1 MQAVGLLQDMGYL
14 NVGHYAG
21 GIEEWMES
29 GASVESG
36 PPVSPPRDHTSVPVS
51 RLHPRRL
58 ARPTARLARSFGR
71 RLQPVSLIER
81 LADSSYR
88 ALLGLWLG
96 IVLGFG
102 VLYWL
107 WIIAGFNGLYE
118 AGTPVMPAFASL
130 ATALYFSAAT
140 ATSIGFGD
148 VVPMGLV
155 RLLAMIEGAT
165 GLLIFGCLISKLVS
179 RRQEELA
186 EETHRIAFDE
196 RLGRLR
202 TNLHL
207 VLSELQIIS
216 RDWMNAASPPERT
229 LSRLESATIVF
240 SGELRTVHDL
250 LYRPQELPQETVFEG
265 LLASLAANL
274 GELRMLLEQIPEA
287 SRRSDLLAAT
297 LQSLQVQAGEICGQ
311 CVPREYAPELK
322 VWMDRIQDLARRL
335 TPSS

>member
-1 MQAVGLLQDMGYL
+1 MQAVGLLQGMGYTRI
-14 NVGHYAG
+14 GHYAG

-29 GASVESG
+29 GAAVESG
-36 PPVSPPRDHTSVPVS
+36 VAATPAPA
-51 RLHPRRL
+51 RRGPGRM
-58 ARPTARLARSFGR
+58 APPTARRALSFGR
-71 RLQPVSLIER
+71 RWQPVALIER

-107 WIIAGFNGLYE
+107 AILAGFDGLHE
-118 AGTPVMPAFASL
+118 AGAALEPEFASL
-130 ATALYFSAAT
+130 ATALYFSAVT

-148 VVPMGLV
+148 VVPIGFV
-155 RLLAMIEGAT
+155 RLLAMIEGAA

-207 VLSELQIIS
+207 VLSELQIIA
-216 RDWMNAASPPERT
+216 RDWMSSTSAPERT

-250 LYRPQELPQETVFEG
+250 LYRPQELPQGTVFEG

-274 GELRMLLEQIPEA
+274 GELRLLLEQMPEA
-287 SRRSDLLAAT
+287 ARRSDLLATT
-297 LQSLQVQAGEICGQ
+297 LRSLQVQAGEICGQ

-335 TPSS
+335 TLTS